1 MEDKKIYSKFRED
14 EEGSELCH
22 SSLALPDHLL
32 HFSCS
37 TLPLPTM
44 KRWKGQ
50 SQQPWIK
57 QAAHAGRNKNSPFHL
72 LSVKHCQAGGDLST
86 LHLPQVTSAAN
97 PVLHDI
103 SRVTLY
109 SCPGQQFH
117 LNKQSRKYRKHYS
130 SEQEG
135 KTHCQINTVKR
146 SSQAASAFPTA
157 AYRHFSTEKLQ
168 DKDTRSSFPR
178 TAKCCCLGRT
188 AHSPREA
195 CMLHPEPAEEWSQD
209 PCSKSSHIWPSQGKD
224 FPIYSW

>member
-1 MEDKKIYSKFRED
+1 MLLYRPFLLLGKGQPSTSDRFSPIACLEGLVLPRQCKPLLIFMEDKKIYSKFRED

-168 DKDTRSSFPR
+168 TR
-178 TAKCCCLGRT
+178 T
-188 AHSPREA
+188 
-195 CMLHPEPAEEWSQD
+195 QD
-209 PCSKSSHIWPSQGKD
+209 PPSPGLQ
-224 FPIYSW
+224 SAAA